1 MTHESETL
9 FPGAGEVDLVLLEED
24 CGPLARNRHRT
35 PSAWGLILVAL
46 GLLAL
51 PLGEARAETVLE
63 KIYRT
68 RTLTVGTWTSSIP
81 FAYINEKK
89 EWVGFSVDLI
99 KAIHRRLEGEL
110 GKAITLELREVTP
123 KTRVFLVANGTID
136 IECGST
142 TYTQTRD
149 RIVDFS
155 INFFYTG
162 SRLLVKKRTFIASLD
177 DLAGKRVGVIGGTT
191 NEKAVRKKQP
201 QATLILFNHQQEGFG
216 ALQRDEIDAYSTDGI
231 LLAGLLANTPNPD
244 EYEIVDF
251 FSSEPYACMLP
262 ENDSKWRDFVN
273 HTIMGLIEDGGYFDI
288 YDKWFGKQGVV
299 PYPMPTWLKVYIRL
313 QVMPE

>member
-1 MTHESETL
+1 MR
-9 FPGAGEVDLVLLEED
+9 VR
-24 CGPLARNRHRT
+24 C
-35 PSAWGLILVAL
+35 GLILVAFC
-46 GLLAL
+46 LLAL
-51 PLGEARAETVLE
+51 WVGTAGAETVLE

-68 RTLTVGTWTSSIP
+68 RTLTAGTWPSSIP
-81 FAYINEKK
+81 FAYVNEEK

-99 KAIHRRLEGEL
+99 KAIHRRLEREL
-110 GKAITLELREVTP
+110 GDKVTLELKQVTP
-123 KTRVFLVANGTID
+123 KTRVFLVANRTID
-136 IECGST
+136 IECSST
-142 TYTQTRD
+142 TYTRTRD

-162 SRLLVKKRTFIASLD
+162 SRLLVKKSSFISGLG

-201 QATLILFNHQQEGFG
+201 QATLILFDNHQEGFR
-216 ALQRDEIDAYSTDGI
+216 ALQQGKIDAYTTDGI
-231 LLAGLLANTPNPD
+231 LLAGLLAKAPNPD

-273 HTIMGLIEDGGYFDI
+273 HTIMGLIEDGGYFEI
-288 YDKWFGKQGVV
+288 YEKWFGERGVV
-299 PYPMPTWLKVYIRL
+299 PYPMPTWLKVYIGL
-313 QVMPE
+313 QAMPE